1 MDFVKWCDTVLQK
14 IVEVSQTSPA
24 RDYGWVDDNMLAEG
38 LFGEEV
44 TNSPEY
50 WDSTY
55 RKSIHDAI
63 KELNELGAI
72 TDLSSGNVTE
82 VKVTQRSRE
91 LAADPGQ
98 MWESIGRTFV
108 TPEQQRVLRAVN
120 KLSVHE
126 ADEHTWVEE
135 VSRDQLLAELGW
147 GQEELEEIL
156 WPVSE
161 QLAEIKFVRRDAR
174 PTWHVDLEATYR
186 GLVWESWRED
196 TGVE

>member
-14 IVEVSQTSPA
+14 LVDLSQASPA
-24 RDYGWVDDNMLAEG
+24 REYGWVDDDMAAEA

-44 TNSPEY
+44 TNRPEY
-50 WDSTY
+50 WDSSY
-55 RKSIHDAI
+55 RKSIHQAI
-63 KELNELGAI
+63 RELSDLGAI
-72 TDLSSGNVTE
+72 TDLSSGNITR

-91 LAADPGQ
+91 LAAAPGQ
-98 MWESIGRTFV
+98 MWEGIGRTFV
-108 TPEQQRVLRAVN
+108 TPEQQRILRAVN
-120 KLSVHE
+120 KLSVQE
-126 ADEHTWVEE
+126 ADDHAWLEE
-135 VSRDQLLAELGW
+135 VSRDQMLAELGW
-147 GQEELEEIL
+147 GQKELEEAL

-174 PTWHVDLEATYR
+174 PTWHVDLEATYK